1 MRNIFIGMILVFL
14 NFDITLGSSKIGL
27 IPSFIGYAYMYFG
40 VLELSEYS
48 HKFVK
53 IAPVIKVMAIYTG
66 FMYLIDLLGFSA
78 SFEIPF
84 GFGSFLDVGV
94 PLEFILLSVLL
105 GLISTFASL
114 FISYEI
120 IQGIK
125 DIESVKMK
133 DLNSGQLLSTWKI
146 LVVFSLLTYVLLIIP
161 ELAIICIIVIV
172 IVDIYYL
179 FVFNKSKNL
188 YYEND
193 ENTL

>member
-94 PLEFILLSVLL
+94 PLEFILFSVLL
-105 GLISTFASL
+105 GLISTFVSL

-146 LVVFSLLTYVLLIIP
+146 LAVFSLLTFVLLIIP